1 MIKISADSGRPCHQ
15 RGCVATM
22 PAVWPDENGLISR
35 GGQVS
40 VNVIVHV
47 DALVYIAS
55 DCVFCSSEP

>member
-1 MIKISADSGRPCHQ
+1 MITIMKEQNRVDRATNEVVFRSCLQTPC
-15 RGCVATM
+15 
-22 PAVWPDENGLISR
+22 LISR